1 MIGATAPRVATTPTR
16 GDTRIAA
23 LRGAI
28 ILVTLAAIAF
38 SVHLRWSL
46 AHATTWHCDEIPLL
60 ARFTSLGGVA
70 TTEAEARRFEPS
82 LYSLKQGTLRSL
94 RVPDYQFTVHTTSG
108 FWTNLTFHL
117 FGYSLASGRAMPLVF
132 SLLAIAAV
140 AWAVR
145 LAGGGSIAA
154 ALSAIIVAMSPY
166 NVVYGAQARGY
177 SEALALS
184 ALLIALVEWFRR
196 RPHSWARAACVA
208 MCAVQLSLTVY
219 TMWMYWAFPA
229 MALAC
234 VLAPRG
240 LARPDDRVA
249 ARTVLVGALTALSLM
264 MALYTAERFKQL
276 QVSST
281 FGDRVGNFPEALT
294 YISGFMGE
302 LLPAPAWIGLIGCL
316 GMLSLLKGPARWW
329 AWVFA
334 VGIAL
339 PLIFASLTGSA
350 GFKRNFI
357 YILTPIA
364 ILFGLG
370 CERLFAWACTRW
382 RREWVLAA
390 TLAGVGS
397 FALSASAALPAM
409 CERLLRPDWGAV
421 TMEYAGTPPRFGP
434 RWFCPCLANHW
445 QINWY
450 QPKVDPAVFMNT
462 PIGGT
467 IDVVMGAQIGDDGRP
482 KVYRHDPVRGAI
494 RESALPKFLARIAPP
509 GVRHGVESREWT
521 GVRIAADFQD
531 RASADAGAAHDPDRP
546 VLIFAIQRKPITA
559 EAWNRFLTEGGAHD
573 AGLIAF
579 KETTSSAGVLQSYVA
594 PANRLLD
601 LTRAMTV
608 YLDLQ
613 EADMAFYRL
622 DTASTS
628 FSGVTAV
635 STDAPSTDD

>member
-1 MIGATAPRVATTPTR
+1 MIGATAPRATSAPTR
-16 GDTRIAA
+16 DITRVAA
-23 LRGAI
+23 LRAAI
-28 ILVTLAAIAF
+28 IFVTLAAITF

-46 AHATTWHCDEIPLL
+46 ASATYWHCDEIPLL
-60 ARFTSLGGVA
+60 ARFTAVGGVA
-70 TTEAEARRFEPS
+70 TTEAEARRFDPS
-82 LYSLKQGTLRSL
+82 LYSLKQGALRSL

-117 FGYSLASGRAMPLVF
+117 FGYGLASGRAMPLVF
-132 SLLAIAAV
+132 SLLAIVAV

-145 LAGGGSIAA
+145 LAGGGATAA
-154 ALSAIIVAMSPY
+154 ALAAMFVAMSPY

-177 SEALALS
+177 SEALAMS
-184 ALLIALVEWFRR
+184 AMLISLIEWYRR
-196 RPHSWARAACVA
+196 QPRSWPRAACVA

-219 TMWMYWAFPA
+219 TMWMYWVFPA

-240 LARPDDRVA
+240 FARPDDRAA
-249 ARTVLVGALTALSLM
+249 ARTVLVGALTALCLM
-264 MALYTAERFKQL
+264 MALYTAERFRQL

-281 FGDRVGNFPEALT
+281 FGDRVGNLPEALA
-294 YISGFMGE
+294 YIAGFMGE
-302 LLPAPAWIGLIGCL
+302 LLPAPAWVGLIGCL
-316 GMLSLLKGPARWW
+316 GISPLLKGPARWW

-334 VGIAL
+334 VGMVL
-339 PLIFASLTGSA
+339 PVGFASLTGSA
-350 GFKRNFI
+350 GYKRNFI
-357 YILTPIA
+357 YLLAPIA

-370 CERLFAWACTRW
+370 CERLFTWACTRW

-390 TLAGVGS
+390 SFLGVGS
-397 FALSASAALPAM
+397 FAVSSSAALPDT
-409 CERLLRPDWGAV
+409 CEQLLRPDWGAV
-421 TMEYAGTPPRFGP
+421 TMDSIATPPRFGP

-450 QPKVDPAVFMNT
+450 QPRVDAAVFMNT

-494 RESALPKFLARIAPP
+494 RESALPEYLAGLAPA
-509 GVRHGVESREWT
+509 GLRHGVERREWI
-521 GVRIAADFQD
+521 GVRTAYFQD
-531 RASADAGAAHDPDRP
+531 ADSADTAVARDDSVQP
-546 VLIFAIQRKPITA
+546 VLIFAIQRQPITA

-579 KETTSSAGVLQSYVA
+579 KETTSSVGVLQSYMA
-594 PANRLLD
+594 PANRLPD
-601 LTRAMTV
+601 LTRAMTF
-608 YLDLQ
+608 YLGLQ

-622 DTASTS
+622 DTSSTS
-628 FSGVTAV
+628 FPAVTAD
-635 STDAPSTDD
+635 STGASSPGD